1 MFLERFK
8 KPKSTKR
15 VAEVGWIITQSHASM
30 IWDDP
35 KPFGRDIPKSAVA
48 KSVQACPAALD
59 FDSRHFV
66 INCPVDLNL
75 RFVVDQQQRPGLQN
89 MAREESTIRP
99 KYLNQM
105 VVMLGPAEWRHPRRP
120 IIQVITPY
128 VFFADD
134 PVYVNQIPP
143 YLDYIDPPWPG
154 VLISGRFPIH
164 IWPRPFMW
172 AFEWYDTKK
181 DIVIKRGDPWFY
193 ARFEAEEPS
202 RPVRLIEAEKTPELE
217 NYINSI
223 SGVTN
228 YVNRTYS
235 LFDLA
240 RKRRPKRLLVP
251 RSRT

>member
-1 MFLERFK
+1 
-8 KPKSTKR
+8 
-15 VAEVGWIITQSHASM
+15 
-30 IWDDP
+30 
-35 KPFGRDIPKSAVA
+35 
-48 KSVQACPAALD
+48 
-59 FDSRHFV
+59 
-66 INCPVDLNL
+66 
-75 RFVVDQQQRPGLQN
+75 
-89 MAREESTIRP
+89 
-99 KYLNQM
+99 
-105 VVMLGPAEWRHPRRP
+105 
-120 IIQVITPY
+120 
-128 VFFADD
+128 
-134 PVYVNQIPP
+134 
-143 YLDYIDPPWPG
+143 
-154 VLISGRFPIH
+154 
-164 IWPRPFMW
+164 MW